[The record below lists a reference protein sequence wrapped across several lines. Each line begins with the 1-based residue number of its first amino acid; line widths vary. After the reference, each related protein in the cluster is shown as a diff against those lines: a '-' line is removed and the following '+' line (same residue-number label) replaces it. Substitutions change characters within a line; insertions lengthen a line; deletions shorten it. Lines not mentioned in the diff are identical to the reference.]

1 MDDAVSMARWC
12 KQKKEIVIQYIMCS
26 ESRPIG
32 WEWSEWC
39 GLHMRVKKNT
49 PSGDGMSASNA
60 MISCTPVRIGT
71 ISCVGFTLQMPLNLR
86 SCDTVVWFT
95 CCFLDCGG
103 SMQSMVRFRRNVPSQ
118 YVSVK
123 YIPCCTAPNNGC
135 PFCVTPDANLFPMSS
150 WLNHVYF
157 NYNIKYYVK
166 MATTSLLGIKHMLVN
181 DSHVGC
187 NCPLWNLTHPDNL
200 ACFWGH
206 WPLGRQSL
214 TVVFGIDPSQSN
226 LHTAQWK
233 WDTGLVQIVNSNL
246 ASSYAIS
253 HCDLRGDGL
262 YGTHKKNGGKR
273 LGQNQFTFRM
283 NSRGT
288 SP

>member
-1 MDDAVSMARWC
+1 
-12 KQKKEIVIQYIMCS
+12 MCS
-26 ESRPIG
+26 QSRPIG

-49 PSGDGMSASNA
+49 PSGDRMPASNA

-71 ISCVGFTLQMPLNLR
+71 ISCVGFTLQTPLR

-123 YIPCCTAPNNGC
+123 YVPCCTAPNNSC

-181 DSHVGC
+181 DSHAGC
-187 NCPLWNLTHPDNL
+187 NCPHWNPTHPDNL
-200 ACFWGH
+200 ACFWEH
-206 WPLGRQSL
+206 WPLGRQY
-214 TVVFGIDPSQSN
+214 DN
-226 LHTAQWK
+226 LWHLFLALIHPKAICTQHNESGTQDWSKSWTAIWPPHMPYHIVTCEVMGYMVHTKK
-233 WDTGLVQIVNSNL
+233 WW
-246 ASSYAIS
+246 
-253 HCDLRGDGL
+253 
-262 YGTHKKNGGKR
+262 
-273 LGQNQFTFRM
+273 
-283 NSRGT
+283 
-288 SP
+288 